1 MKLKFCGA
9 ARNVTG
15 SNHVLILDNGTKIM
29 LDCGLYQGNS
39 KGDWPKNNRWFIP
52 PSEVDF
58 LVLSHAHID
67 HSGRIPQLVKNGFK
81 GKILCTHA
89 TLSLASIM
97 LLDSAFIQEKE
108 VEQWNKRQIKKNPR
122 FSDLRVPLYT
132 VEDAQDCLE
141 QFISIGYESWF
152 DLDNQV
158 SIFFRDAGHILGSA
172 SVTIKVK
179 EGEKTRT
186 IGFTGDIG
194 RPNRPILKDPIP
206 MPNVDY
212 LICESTYG
220 DRLHNSAPEEFEKFL
235 HIIKRTC
242 LEKKGKLIIPAFSI
256 GRTQE
261 IVYILDQM
269 ENQGILPRIPVY
281 VDSPLAI
288 DATDIFRAHPE
299 CFDKELHRYMLQ
311 DPNPFG
317 FRNLKFVSSAEESKS
332 LNTNSN
338 PCIIISASG
347 MGNAGRVKH
356 HLFNNLSH
364 PKNTVLIVG
373 YCSPETPGGQL
384 RAGKSSLRM
393 YGEEVLVKADIEIMD
408 SFSAH
413 GDKKEMLDFIS
424 NQKNSVQT
432 IFLVHGEIEPQSAFK
447 DYLHENGFNKIEIP
461 HEGQEYILYD
471 H

>member
-1 MKLKFCGA
+1 M
-9 ARNVTG
+9 
-15 SNHVLILDNGTKIM
+15 
-29 LDCGLYQGNS
+29 
-39 KGDWPKNNRWFIP
+39 PK
-52 PSEVDF
+52 
-58 LVLSHAHID
+58 
-67 HSGRIPQLVKNGFK
+67 
-81 GKILCTHA
+81 
-89 TLSLASIM
+89 
-97 LLDSAFIQEKE
+97 
-108 VEQWNKRQIKKNPR
+108 
-122 FSDLRVPLYT
+122 
-132 VEDAQDCLE
+132 
-141 QFISIGYESWF
+141 
-152 DLDNQV
+152 
-158 SIFFRDAGHILGSA
+158 
-172 SVTIKVK
+172 
-179 EGEKTRT
+179 
-186 IGFTGDIG
+186 
-194 RPNRPILKDPIP
+194 
-206 MPNVDY
+206 VDY

-220 DRLHNSAPEEFEKFL
+220 DRLHTSAPEEFEKFL
-235 HIIKRTC
+235 QIIKRTC

-299 CFDKELHRYMLQ
+299 CFDKELHKYLLQ

-332 LNTNSN
+332 LNTTSN

-384 RAGKSSLRM
+384 RAGKSSIRM

-424 NQKNSVQT
+424 NQKDSVQT

-461 HEGQEYILYD
+461 QEGQEYTLYD